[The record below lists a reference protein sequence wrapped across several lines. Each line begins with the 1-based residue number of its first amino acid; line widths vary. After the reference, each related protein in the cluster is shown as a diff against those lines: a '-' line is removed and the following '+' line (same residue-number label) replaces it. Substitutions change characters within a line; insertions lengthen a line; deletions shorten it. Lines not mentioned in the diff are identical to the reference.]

1 MKEKNDFEKDM
12 KDLEE
17 WQEQQ
22 YSPGHYIGTGK
33 VPRPI
38 LNSTKHPK
46 LMLIAGII
54 GLLFPVGALLFA
66 DVLFREIAFLFFIPL
81 VFIIGGILR
90 SKGKKKSEDGKE

>member
-12 KDLEE
+12 ENLEE
-17 WQEQQ
+17 WQDQQ

-38 LNSTKHPK
+38 LNLTRRPG
-46 LMLIAGII
+46 LLLTAGII
-54 GLLFPVGALLFA
+54 ALLFPLGALIFS
-66 DVLFREIAFLFFIPL
+66 DVHFREIAFLFFIPM

-90 SKGKKKSEDGKE
+90 IREKAGSDWKSK